1 MLVYG
6 IEWIE
11 CLFQELVTM
20 LPQLSNDDA
29 GQETEAESS
38 CDPWLLQ
45 QFHSRMSQVSHTT
58 LGDNSV

>member
-1 MLVYG
+1 
-6 IEWIE
+6 
-11 CLFQELVTM
+11 M
-20 LPQLSNDDA
+20 LPQLGNDDA

-58 LGDNSV
+58 LGNNSV